1 MSEDLRPGF
10 GGALEG
16 APPSL
21 VNQRRQRKLA
31 RHAASYLEEGEKLLA
46 PAAFGARRGGILVL
60 SAVGA
65 LVVTMVTLV
74 VAGDR
79 MGAAADVVFGAGL
92 ALTMLLLLLVVAVP
106 FTQGCAVVLTDR
118 RLVVFRTGKFS
129 SRVREMVIA
138 VPRSEVFTAF
148 WGLRRP
154 DRGAGYG
161 VLRLA
166 FSPALGR
173 APMKP
178 YFMAWN
184 AVAAGCI
191 DDALTTPAGGTDAAS
206 WPVRAA

>member
-1 MSEDLRPGF
+1 M
-10 GGALEG
+10 
-16 APPSL
+16 
-21 VNQRRQRKLA
+21 NQRRQRKLA
-31 RHAASYLEEGEKLLA
+31 RDAASYLEEGEKLLA

-92 ALTMLLLLLVVAVP
+92 ALTMLLLLVVAVP

>member
-31 RHAASYLEEGEKLLA
+31 RDAASYLEEGEKLLA

-65 LVVTMVTLV
+65 LVVTMVMLV

-92 ALTMLLLLLVVAVP
+92 ALTMLLLLVVAVP

-118 RLVVFRTGKFS
+118 RLVAFRTGKFS